1 MPLSVHND
9 GYLLVEAEFAE
20 RSVGLSLLDVA
31 GEETE
36 VHIMQLVYRLLAN
49 HRSCLRSSLRRV

>member
-1 MPLSVHND
+1 MLLPW
-9 GYLLVEAEFAE
+9 YLLVEAEFAE
-20 RSVGLSLLDVA
+20 RSVCLSLLDVA

-36 VHIMQLVYRLLAN
+36 VHVMQLVYRLLAN